1 MPRGGKR
8 NGSGRPKGARNKA
21 TADLQDA
28 AREYTPEALET
39 LRSICADGESEAA
52 RVSAA
57 NALLDRGYGK
67 PTAHV
72 TGDLTHDPGKVLGE
86 PISETV
92 AWIQR
97 VLADRRGDESAS
109 DKLSKEIE

>member
-28 AREYTPEALET
+28 AREYTPQALET

-52 RVSAA
+52 RVQPQTPFSTAA
-57 NALLDRGYGK
+57 TASRQ
-67 PTAHV
+67 PT
-72 TGDLTHDPGKVLGE
+72 
-86 PISETV
+86 
-92 AWIQR
+92 
-97 VLADRRGDESAS
+97 
-109 DKLSKEIE
+109 

>member
-28 AREYTPEALET
+28 AREYTPQALET

-67 PTAHV
+67 PTTHV
-72 TGDLTHDPGKVLGE
+72 SADMTHQPAVHRE
-86 PISETV
+86 SIEETA
-92 AWIQR
+92 AWIER
-97 VLADRRGDESAS
+97 VLAESAS
-109 DKLSKEIE
+109 DKKSKEIIE

>member
-28 AREYTPEALET
+28 AREYTPQALET

-67 PTAHV
+67 PTTHV
-72 TGDLTHDPGKVLGE
+72 SADMTHQPAVRGE
-86 PISETV
+86 SIEDTA
-92 AWIQR
+92 AWIKQ
-97 VLADRRGDESAS
+97 VLADTRYDQPAS
-109 DKLSKEIE
+109 DKISKEIE